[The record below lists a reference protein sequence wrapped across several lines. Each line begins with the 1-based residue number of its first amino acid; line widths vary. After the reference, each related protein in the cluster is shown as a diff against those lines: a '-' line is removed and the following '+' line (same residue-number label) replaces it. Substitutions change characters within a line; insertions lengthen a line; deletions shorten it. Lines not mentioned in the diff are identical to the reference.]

1 MQTLL
6 RGTLRVLTCVTA
18 TDNKSAMAPKSPV
31 TPKQIL
37 ADLSQ
42 DVIGQDQAL
51 QDMSVAIYKH
61 LIEHSSRNVLMIGN
75 SGTGKTTIMR
85 SVERFFSHTKGFEK
99 YSTII
104 RINAN
109 LVADLASRGK
119 QTNIVMDRL
128 ARQAANILGEKAD
141 LETMRTYV
149 SHGIVCVDE
158 VDKIRSVI
166 GGEPNVKGIVAQ
178 DSLLTLME
186 NENVQVDLPYFE
198 AGKWHSLTTTI
209 NTEHVF
215 FVAGG
220 AFEELYDQVY
230 QRVTKKSGSD
240 KFWRL
245 EPRADGSLDR
255 RFIFDLARY
264 MTQEDIFQ
272 YGMSPQFLSRFDSVV
287 MLADLSAPDL
297 ARIFSDTEGAIWPA
311 AVDYFTHSGITLT
324 ITEEA
329 TFLIA
334 DLAASK
340 NRLGARAL
348 REVFGSIV
356 KRLEF
361 DPHATGLVREQE
373 GQLLLEITKDVVD
386 DSQPQG

>member
-1 MQTLL
+1 
-6 RGTLRVLTCVTA
+6 
-18 TDNKSAMAPKSPV
+18 MAPNSPI
-31 TPKQIL
+31 TPRQIL
-37 ADLSQ
+37 DDLSQ

-51 QDMSVAIYKH
+51 QDMSVAIFKH

-85 SVERFFSHTKGFEK
+85 SVERFFSQTKSFEK

-141 LETMRTYV
+141 LETMQAYV

-158 VDKIRSVI
+158 VDKIRAVI
-166 GGEPNVKGIVAQ
+166 GGEANVKGIVAQ

-186 NENVQVDLPYFE
+186 NENVQVELPYFE
-198 AGKWHSLTTTI
+198 AGKWQSLTTTI

-264 MTQEDIFQ
+264 MTQEDIFH
-272 YGMSPQFLSRFDSVV
+272 YGMTPQFLSRFDSVV

-311 AVDYFTHSGITLT
+311 AVDYFKHSGITLS

-329 TFLIA
+329 MYLIA
-334 DLAASK
+334 DLAAKK

-348 REVFGSIV
+348 REVFGTIV

-361 DPHATGLVREQE
+361 DPHATGLVREQQ
-373 GQLLLEITKDVVD
+373 GQQQLEITREVVD
-386 DSQPQG
+386 AAQPPG

>member
-1 MQTLL
+1 
-6 RGTLRVLTCVTA
+6 
-18 TDNKSAMAPKSPV
+18 MASETPI

-51 QDMSVAIYKH
+51 QDMSVAIFKH

-75 SGTGKTTIMR
+75 SGTGKTTIMK
-85 SVERFFSHTKGFEK
+85 SVERFFSKTEGFEK

-109 LVADLASRGK
+109 LVADLASSGK

-128 ARQAANILGEKAD
+128 ARHAANILGERAD
-141 LETMRTYV
+141 LETMQAYV

-158 VDKIRSVI
+158 VDKIRSVV

-186 NENVQVDLPYFE
+186 NENVQVDLPYYE
-198 AGKWHSLTTTI
+198 AGSWHSLTTTI

-230 QRVTKKSGSD
+230 QRVTKESGSD
-240 KFWRL
+240 NFWRL
-245 EPRADGSLDR
+245 VTRADGTLDR

-264 MTQEDIFQ
+264 MTQEDIFR
-272 YGMSPQFLSRFDSVV
+272 YGMTPQFLSRFDSVV
-287 MLADLSAPDL
+287 MLADLSASDL
-297 ARIFSDTEGAIWPA
+297 TRIFKNTQGAIWPA
-311 AVDYFTHSGITLT
+311 SVDYFKHAGITLT

-329 TFLIA
+329 IFLIA
-334 DLAASK
+334 DLAARK

-348 REVFGSIV
+348 REVFGTIV

-373 GQLLLEITKDVVD
+373 GQQLLEITKEVVEA
-386 DSQPQG
+386 SQQPE

>member
-1 MQTLL
+1 MTP
-6 RGTLRVLTCVTA
+6 
-18 TDNKSAMAPKSPV
+18 NSPI

-51 QDMSVAIYKH
+51 QDMSVAIFKH

-85 SVERFFSHTKGFEK
+85 SVEQFFSQTEGFEK

-128 ARQAANILGEKAD
+128 ARQAANLLGEQAD
-141 LETMRTYV
+141 LDSMKDYV

-158 VDKIRSVI
+158 VDKIRSVV

-186 NENVQVDLPYFE
+186 NENVQVELPYFE
-198 AGKWHSLTTTI
+198 NGSWQSVTTTI

-297 ARIFSDTEGAIWPA
+297 ARIFNDTEGAIWPA
-311 AVDYFTHSGITLT
+311 AVDYFKHAGITLT
-324 ITEEA
+324 ISEEA
-329 TFLIA
+329 TCLIA
-334 DLAASK
+334 DLAAKK

-348 REVFGSIV
+348 REVFGTIV

-361 DPHATGLVREQE
+361 DPHATGLVREQQ
-373 GQLLLEITKDVVD
+373 GQQLLEITREVVEAA
-386 DSQPQG
+386 QPPG

>member
-1 MQTLL
+1 MSLL
-6 RGTLRVLTCVTA
+6 LPA
-18 TDNKSAMAPKSPV
+18 ENKSAMASKPSI

-37 ADLSQ
+37 AELSQ

-51 QDMSVAIYKH
+51 QDMSVAIFKH
-61 LIEHSSRNVLMIGN
+61 FIEHSSRNVLMIGN

-85 SVERFFSHTKGFEK
+85 SVERFFSQTEGFEK

-109 LVADLASRGK
+109 LVADLASSGK

-128 ARQAANILGEKAD
+128 AHQAANILGERAD
-141 LETMRTYV
+141 LETMQTYV

-158 VDKIRSVI
+158 VDKIRSVV
-166 GGEPNVKGIVAQ
+166 GGEPNIKGIVAQ

-186 NENVQVDLPYFE
+186 NENVQVKLPYFE
-198 AGKWHSLTTTI
+198 SGSWHSLTTTI

-230 QRVTKKSGSD
+230 HRIAKKSGTD

-255 RFIFDLARY
+255 RFIFNLASH
-264 MTQEDIFQ
+264 MTQEDMFQ
-272 YGMSPQFLSRFDSVV
+272 YGMTPQFLSRFDSVV

-297 ARIFSDTEGAIWPA
+297 ARIFRDTEGAIWPA
-311 AVDYFTHSGITLT
+311 SVDYFKYAGITLT

-329 TFLIA
+329 IFLIA
-334 DLAASK
+334 DLAAKK

-348 REVFGSIV
+348 REVFGTIV
-356 KRLEF
+356 KHLEF
-361 DPHATGLVREQE
+361 DPYATGLVREQE
-373 GQLLLEITKDVVD
+373 GQQLLEITREVVD
-386 DSQPQG
+386 ASQPPD

>member
-1 MQTLL
+1 MTP
-6 RGTLRVLTCVTA
+6 
-18 TDNKSAMAPKSPV
+18 APSL
-31 TPKQIL
+31 TPKQIF

-51 QDMSVAIYKH
+51 KDMSVAIFKH
-61 LIEHSSRNVLMIGN
+61 LIEHSSRNVLMVGN

-85 SVERFFSHTKGFEK
+85 SVERFFSQTRGFEK

-109 LVADLASRGK
+109 LVADLAGSGK
-119 QTNIVMDRL
+119 QTSIVMDRL
-128 ARQAANILGEKAD
+128 ARQAANLLGEKAD
-141 LETMRTYV
+141 LETMQDYV
-149 SHGIVCVDE
+149 SHGIVCIDE
-158 VDKIRSVI
+158 VDKIRSVV

-186 NENVQVDLPYFE
+186 NENVQVELPYFE
-198 AGKWHSLTTTI
+198 AGSWHSRMTTI
-209 NTEHVF
+209 NTEHIF

-220 AFEELYDQVY
+220 AFEELYALVY

-264 MTQEDIFQ
+264 MTQDDMFQ
-272 YGMSPQFLSRFDSVV
+272 YGMTPQFLSRFDSMI

-297 ARIFSDTEGAIWPA
+297 ARIFRDSQGAIWPA
-311 AVDYFTHSGITLT
+311 SVDYFKQADITLS

-329 TFLIA
+329 IFLIA
-334 DLAASK
+334 DLAARK

-373 GQLLLEITKDVVD
+373 GQQLLEITREVVE
-386 DSQPQG
+386 SFQPPE

>member
-1 MQTLL
+1 M
-6 RGTLRVLTCVTA
+6 A
-18 TDNKSAMAPKSPV
+18 TEPPM
-31 TPKQIL
+31 TPRKIF

-61 LIEHSSRNVLMIGN
+61 LIEHSVGNVLMIGN

-85 SVERFFSHTKGFEK
+85 AVERFYSQTGEFEK

-109 LVADLASRGK
+109 LVADLAIRGK

-141 LETMRTYV
+141 LETMREYV

-158 VDKIRSVI
+158 VDKIRAVV
-166 GGEPNVKGIVAQ
+166 GGEPNVKGIIAQ

-186 NENVQVDLPYFE
+186 NENVQVEMPYFE
-198 AGKWHSLTTTI
+198 AGSWHSLTTPI

-230 QRVTKKSGSD
+230 HRVTQKSGSD

-245 EPRADGSLDR
+245 VPRADGSMDR
-255 RFIFDLARY
+255 RFIFDLTRH
-264 MTQEDIFQ
+264 MSQEDIFE
-272 YGMSPQFLSRFDSVV
+272 YGLTPQFLSRFDNIS
-287 MLADLSAPDL
+287 MLGDLSAPHL
-297 ARIFSDTEGAIWPA
+297 ARIFSDTQGAIWPA
-311 AVDYFTHSGITLT
+311 AVDYFKHAGITLT

-329 TFLIA
+329 AFLVA
-334 DLAASK
+334 DLAARK

-348 REVFGSIV
+348 REVFGTIV

-361 DPHATGLVREQE
+361 DPLATGLVRELE
-373 GQLLLEITKDVVD
+373 GQQVLEITKELVEGA
-386 DSQPQG
+386 Q

>member
-1 MQTLL
+1 
-6 RGTLRVLTCVTA
+6 
-18 TDNKSAMAPKSPV
+18 MASETSI
-31 TPKQIL
+31 TPKQIF

-51 QDMSVAIYKH
+51 RDMSVAIFKH

-85 SVERFFSHTKGFEK
+85 SLERFFTQTEGLEK

-109 LVADLASRGK
+109 LVADLASSGK
-119 QTNIVMDRL
+119 QTNVVMDRL
-128 ARQAANILGEKAD
+128 ARQAANILGKRAD
-141 LETMRTYV
+141 LESMRKYV

-158 VDKIRSVI
+158 VDKIRSVV
-166 GGEPNVKGIVAQ
+166 GGVPNVKGIIAQ

-186 NENVQVDLPYFE
+186 NENVQVDLPYYE
-198 AGKWHSLTTTI
+198 ADSWHSLTTTI
-209 NTEHVF
+209 NTENVL

-230 QRVTKKSGSD
+230 QRVSKKSGSD

-245 EPRADGSLDR
+245 ESRADGTLDR
-255 RFIFDLARY
+255 RFIFELARY
-264 MTQEDIFQ
+264 ITQEDMFE
-272 YGMSPQFLSRFDSVV
+272 YGMTPQFLSRFDSVV
-287 MLADLSAPDL
+287 MLGDLSASDL
-297 ARIFSDTEGAIWPA
+297 VRIFRHTENAIWPA
-311 AVDYFTHSGITLT
+311 SVDYFNHAGITLT

-329 TFLIA
+329 IFLIA
-334 DLAASK
+334 DLAARK

-348 REVFGSIV
+348 REVFGTIL

-361 DPHATGLVREQE
+361 DPHATGLVREQG
-373 GQLLLEITKDVVD
+373 GQQHLEITKEVIDA
-386 DSQPQG
+386 SQPPG

>member
-1 MQTLL
+1 MTSE
-6 RGTLRVLTCVTA
+6 TSI
-18 TDNKSAMAPKSPV
+18 N
-31 TPKQIL
+31 PKQIL
-37 ADLSQ
+37 ADMSQ

-51 QDMSVAIYKH
+51 QDMSVAIFKH

-85 SVERFFSHTKGFEK
+85 SVERFFSQTEGFEK

-109 LVADLASRGK
+109 LVADLASSGK

-128 ARQAANILGEKAD
+128 AHQAANILGERAD
-141 LETMRTYV
+141 LETMQTYV

-158 VDKIRSVI
+158 VDKIRSVV

-186 NENVQVDLPYFE
+186 NENVQVELPYFE
-198 AGKWHSLTTTI
+198 AGSWHSLATTI
-209 NTEHVF
+209 NTEHVL

-220 AFEELYDQVY
+220 AFEELYDLVY
-230 QRVTKKSGSD
+230 NRVTKKSGSD

-255 RFIFDLARY
+255 RFIFELALY
-264 MTQEDIFQ
+264 MTQEDMFQ
-272 YGMSPQFLSRFDSVV
+272 YGMTPQFLSRFDSVV
-287 MLADLSAPDL
+287 MLADLRAPDL
-297 ARIFSDTEGAIWPA
+297 TRIFRNAQGAIWPA
-311 AVDYFTHSGITLT
+311 SVDYFKHAGITLT

-329 TFLIA
+329 TFMIA
-334 DLAASK
+334 DLAARK

-348 REVFGSIV
+348 REVFGTIV

-361 DPHATGLVREQE
+361 DPFATGLVREQE
-373 GQLLLEITKDVVD
+373 GQQLLEITKEVVE
-386 DSQPQG
+386 DSLPPE

>member
-1 MQTLL
+1 M
-6 RGTLRVLTCVTA
+6 A
-18 TDNKSAMAPKSPV
+18 TESPI
-31 TPKQIL
+31 TPKQIF
-37 ADLSQ
+37 ADLSK

-61 LIEHSSRNVLMIGN
+61 LIEHSAGNVLMIGN
-75 SGTGKTTIMR
+75 SGAGKTTIMR
-85 SVERFFSHTKGFEK
+85 AVERFFSQTEGFEK

-109 LVADLASRGK
+109 LVADLAIHGK

-141 LETMRTYV
+141 LETMQAYV
-149 SHGIVCVDE
+149 SHGLVCVDE
-158 VDKIRSVI
+158 VDKIRAMVSN
-166 GGEPNVKGIVAQ
+166 EPNVKGIVAQ

-186 NENVQVDLPYFE
+186 NENVRVEMPYFE
-198 AGKWHSLTTTI
+198 AGSWHSLTTPI
-209 NTEHVF
+209 NTEHVL

-230 QRVTKKSGSD
+230 YRVTKKSGSD
-240 KFWRL
+240 ALWRL
-245 EPRADGSLDR
+245 VPRADGTLDR

-264 MTQEDIFQ
+264 ISQEDIFE
-272 YGMSPQFLSRFDSVV
+272 YGMTPQFLSRFDSVA
-287 MLADLSAPDL
+287 MLGDLSAPHL
-297 ARIFSDTEGAIWPA
+297 VRIFSDTQGAIWPA
-311 AVDYFTHSGITLT
+311 AVDYFKHAGITLT

-334 DLAASK
+334 DLAARK

-348 REVFGSIV
+348 REVFGTIV

-361 DPHATGLVREQE
+361 DPFASGLVRKQE
-373 GQLLLEITKDVVD
+373 GQQVLEITKEMVD
-386 DSQPQG
+386 ATQQPG

>member
-1 MQTLL
+1 MK
-6 RGTLRVLTCVTA
+6 
-18 TDNKSAMAPKSPV
+18 D
-31 TPKQIL
+31 
-37 ADLSQ
+37 
-42 DVIGQDQAL
+42 
-51 QDMSVAIYKH
+51 
-61 LIEHSSRNVLMIGN
+61 
-75 SGTGKTTIMR
+75 
-85 SVERFFSHTKGFEK
+85 
-99 YSTII
+99 
-104 RINAN
+104 
-109 LVADLASRGK
+109 
-119 QTNIVMDRL
+119 
-128 ARQAANILGEKAD
+128 
-141 LETMRTYV
+141 YV

-158 VDKIRSVI
+158 VDKIRSVV

-186 NENVQVDLPYFE
+186 NQNVQVDLPYLE
-198 AGKWHSLTTTI
+198 KGSWQSVTTTI

-255 RFIFDLARY
+255 RFIFNLASH
-264 MTQEDIFQ
+264 MTQEDIFH

-311 AVDYFTHSGITLT
+311 AVDYFKHAGITLT
-324 ITEEA
+324 ISEEA
-329 TFLIA
+329 TYLIA
-334 DLAASK
+334 DLAAKK

-361 DPHATGLVREQE
+361 DPHATGLVREQQ
-373 GQLLLEITKDVVD
+373 GQQLLEITREVVEAA
-386 DSQPQG
+386 QPPG